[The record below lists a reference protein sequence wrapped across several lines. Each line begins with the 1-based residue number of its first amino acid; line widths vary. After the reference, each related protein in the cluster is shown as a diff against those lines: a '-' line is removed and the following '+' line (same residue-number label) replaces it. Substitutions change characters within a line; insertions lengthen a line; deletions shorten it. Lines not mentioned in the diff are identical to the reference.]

1 MAIGIN
7 FPSNPTANQ
16 SYSFGSKTWIYNGY
30 GWKLQT
36 LFSANSE
43 LSSFSTLADGATST
57 YSLGFTP
64 ISNAAIFVSVG
75 GIVQNE
81 SDYVINASNNT
92 ISFTEPPPTS
102 ENVRVVG
109 YRTMTPYY
117 LDVANSIGAIVQ
129 AYNGVGDGG
138 TQVFNLGFNPY
149 GANSVFVTVG
159 GIVQPDNAYTVSNV
173 ANTITFGTAPQN
185 NENIRVVGYSK
196 VNPFITYYANQNV
209 SVSVYETTANGNT
222 ATFPLGFNP
231 QAKEFLTVT
240 IDGIVQPLS
249 VYSVNVTSNT
259 ITFDAP
265 PSNNELVRVA
275 TFYTAVNTIAIQL
288 AATNTTVSTFE
299 TTANGLVSTFALGFT
314 PVSNQALIV
323 AIDGVLQAPSSY
335 LINSSANTITFD
347 FAPVN
352 NEYISVTTI
361 GATNVYVV
369 NDGTITLAKLAPNVT
384 DRLTQ
389 INNTANA
396 AFVQAN
402 TPDYV
407 ANSAA
412 IYANG
417 AFVTANAAATT
428 GKAIA
433 MSIVFG
439 G

>member
-16 SYSFGSKTWIYNGY
+16 SYTWGAKTWIYNGY
-30 GWKLQT
+30 GWKLQPIVT
-36 LFSANSE
+36 ANSE
-43 LSSFSTLADGATST
+43 LSSFSTLSDGVTST
-57 YSLGFTP
+57 FSLGFTP

-109 YRTMTPYY
+109 YKTITPYY

-129 AYNGVGDGG
+129 TFNGVGDGG

-149 GANSVFVTVG
+149 GANSVFVSLG
-159 GIVQPDNAYTVSNV
+159 GIIQPDNAYTVSNV

-249 VYSVNVTSNT
+249 VYSVNTTSNT

-347 FAPVN
+347 IAPVN

-389 INNTANA
+389 INDTANA
-396 AFVQAN
+396 AFVKAN
-402 TPDYV
+402 TPSYT
-407 ANSAA
+407 ANSAG